1 VFSKNMPPSS
11 FAAVPVRL
19 LQKPSLKAAFGGR
32 PSVKWDLTDELLRSP
47 AQSPERDPDL
57 TPRRSVQ
64 RILLD
69 KAIESFDAVNPRK
82 SVDRAIETMQPSVD
96 RAIET
101 MQPMVT
107 EVREQALPALH
118 RLGAEVTEVREQAL
132 PALHRL
138 GAEVANAGGE
148 TFAQLGQAGGETV
161 AKVSSGVSLGVRKA
175 KLQAFSLSAKSDKF
189 RDWKRSAKKV
199 EELSK
204 KAPKGVEATQES
216 FRPARRSFG
225 TPPEGLPV
233 VVAMAA

>member
-1 VFSKNMPPSS
+1 MPPSS

-118 RLGAEVTEVREQAL
+118 RLGAEVA
-132 PALHRL
+132 H
-138 GAEVANAGGE
+138 AGGE